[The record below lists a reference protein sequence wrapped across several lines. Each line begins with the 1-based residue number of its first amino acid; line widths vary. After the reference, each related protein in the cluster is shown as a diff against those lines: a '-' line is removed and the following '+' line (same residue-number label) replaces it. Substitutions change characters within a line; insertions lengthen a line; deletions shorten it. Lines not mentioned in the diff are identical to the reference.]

1 MDWWWAAVGAA
12 VAWTVLVA
20 LWGILTRSV
29 ANILVGV
36 GLVMGALLSLGDE
49 RPGWHALGLAVTL
62 LPAVGLYA
70 AKAVT
75 AGTAKGFGALGANL
89 SFKHE
94 PVIDVCVSWFDN
106 DGACGSRYAIDVVEN
121 GGVAARIRF
130 SERQSLADR
139 LGNLRQSNWMNLNCR
154 LTLAHFRILIFPLE
168 PRQVLMCKLYRD
180 GTFTHG

>member
-75 AGTAKGFGALGANL
+75 AGTAKGFGALGAIL
-89 SFKHE
+89 GL
-94 PVIDVCVSWFDN
+94 
-106 DGACGSRYAIDVVEN
+106 GAAPALWAVLVLAIVYEKVR
-121 GGVAARIRF
+121 GVKRAPSSHGIYFAGIAAA
-130 SERQSLADR
+130 SAVHA
-139 LGNLRQSNWMNLNCR
+139 
-154 LTLAHFRILIFPLE
+154 AHLLPPSML
-168 PRQVLMCKLYRD
+168 
-180 GTFTHG
+180 